1 MRILANENV
10 PGEAVEALRSRGHDV
25 MWVRTSAPGIEGRRV
40 VHLVETEERVI
51 VTFDKDFG
59 KLVFR
64 AKLPLYCGV
73 ILLRI
78 SGSDPNHV
86 ETSL

>member
-25 MWVRTSAPGIEGRRV
+25 MWVRTAAPGIEDRRV
-40 VHLVETEERVI
+40 VHLAETEERVI

-59 KLVFR
+59 KLAFQ